1 MVGFFA
7 IRLAKCLMLK
17 PSSGNDV
24 GKKNSILMAC
34 YSAYKVTESYWR
46 PFYNIK
52 MHGHFDWVTLLIG
65 IYLMAIAGNTYKICA

>member
-24 GKKNSILMAC
+24 GKKPAFSWPVIAH
-34 YSAYKVTESYWR
+34 
-46 PFYNIK
+46 IK
-52 MHGHFDWVTLLIG
+52 
-65 IYLMAIAGNTYKICA
+65 